1 MSDAIENEMHCI
13 DADRG
18 KLYVGSNP
26 IRKVYSAPDE
36 KYVSGYKG
44 KISEFPRGRINYKLL
59 L

>member
-36 KYVSGYKG
+36 KYVSGY
-44 KISEFPRGRINYKLL
+44 
-59 L
+59 